1 MLHAT
6 SMRRDVCA
14 QCPFHR
20 TDEPIPALS
29 TVVHLPP
36 AVIRRTIGDIVADVA
51 RRRGLYVGEIESQ
64 SRSSHIVQARQEVF
78 WIAYQIRT
86 PTGAKRYS
94 LPMIGRYF
102 QGKGGRE
109 KPMDHA
115 SVHHGVRKHGERL
128 REALIASIR
137 AANELSAQEHR
148 RAA

>member
-1 MLHAT
+1 MLHTTPSRA
-6 SMRRDVCA
+6 DVCA

-20 TDEPIPALS
+20 GEEPTQASS
-29 TVVHLPP
+29 TVVYLPP

-51 RRRGLYVGEIESQ
+51 KRRGLYVSEIESQ

-78 WIAYQIRT
+78 WIAYQVRT

-102 QGKGGRE
+102 NGKGGRE

-115 SVHHGVRKHGERL
+115 SVLHGVRKHGDRL
-128 REALIASIR
+128 RDALIASIR
-137 AANELSAQEHR
+137 AANELSALEHR